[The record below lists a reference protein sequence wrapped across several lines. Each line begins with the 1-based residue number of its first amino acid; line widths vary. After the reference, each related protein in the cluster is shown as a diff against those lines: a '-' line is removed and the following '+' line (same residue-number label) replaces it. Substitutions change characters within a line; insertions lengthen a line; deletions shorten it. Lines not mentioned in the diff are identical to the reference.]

1 MLQVVTKTMLAEG
14 MARLGRCL
22 FNAPPGL
29 ETGEAMS
36 KPTHGRTNPESPS
49 CNTNPSAGKSVSR
62 FSLRRVYAA
71 TVAAALGGLLFGF
84 DTSVIN
90 GAVNS
95 IQSQFSLEPAVLGL
109 TIAITLLGCAAGA
122 WFAGQLAD
130 VWGRRPVMLLSAGL
144 FVVSS
149 IGSGLATAVW
159 DLMMWRIIGGLAIG
173 IASVIA
179 PAYIGEIAPA
189 RLRGALSSLQQ
200 LAITLGIFLALLSDA
215 GLARVA
221 GGASEQLWWGIEA
234 WRWMLLAGVIPAV
247 LYGFLSWRIPESPQ
261 FLIRKGRKAEAL
273 KVISEVT
280 GAADPEKRYAEI
292 SDSIKDQRRTS
303 YRDLKGPALGLQPI
317 LWIGIG
323 MAAFQQLVGINAIF
337 YYSTTLWQSVGFSQ
351 QDSFTTSVITASINV
366 LLTFVAIFF
375 VDRVGRKKLLLAG
388 SAGMFVGL
396 VAAAVSF
403 AQASGTGD
411 NLSLPE
417 PWGAIALAGANLFVI
432 CFAATWGPV
441 MWVVLGEVF
450 PNNMRGL
457 ALGIATAFNWI
468 FNFLVT
474 LLFPVLSDAVGL
486 GFVYAGFAFFAAVSF
501 WFVKALLPEVSRLE
515 LEDSS
520 KLDKR

>member
-1 MLQVVTKTMLAEG
+1 MSTPKH
-14 MARLGRCL
+14 
-22 FNAPPGL
+22 
-29 ETGEAMS
+29 GEPNS
-36 KPTHGRTNPESPS
+36 GSQPS
-49 CNTNPSAGKSVSR
+49 NPSPQSGSSGSR
-62 FSLRRVYAA
+62 ASLWKVYAA

-95 IQSQFSLEPAVLGL
+95 IQSTFSLDPAVLGF

-130 VWGRRPVMLLSAGL
+130 VWGRRPVMLLSACL

-159 DLMMWRIIGGLAIG
+159 DLMMWRVIGGLAIG

-215 GLARVA
+215 GLARFA
-221 GGASEQLWWGIEA
+221 GGAGEQLWWGMDA
-234 WRWMLLAGVIPAV
+234 WRWMLLVGVVPAV
-247 LYGFLSWRIPESPQ
+247 VYGLLSLRIPESPQ
-261 FLIRKGRKAEAL
+261 FLIRKGRKDEAL
-273 KVISEVT
+273 KVISDVT
-280 GAADPEKRYAEI
+280 GAADPQKRYKEI
-292 SDSIKDQRRTS
+292 QDSIKDQRRTS
-303 YRDLKGPALGLQPI
+303 YRDLKGPAFGLQPI
-317 LWIGIG
+317 LWVGIG

-396 VAAAVSF
+396 VAAAVAF
-403 AQASGTGD
+403 AQATGSGD
-411 NLSLPE
+411 NISLPE

-450 PNNMRGL
+450 PNRMRGL

-486 GFVYAGFAFFAAVSF
+486 GFVYAGFAFFAALSF
-501 WFVKALLPEVSRLE
+501 LFVKSLLPEVSRLE
-515 LEDSS
+515 LEDDT
-520 KLDKR
+520 KLQRR